1 MIAWEQLDT
10 AQAPGGGVL
19 TLHRRGDEHM
29 IRIDGAELM
38 STRKHGSESTLAELA
53 LAELHGRKAPHV
65 LIGGLGVGYTL
76 AATLAACGPDARVV
90 QSELSDAVV
99 RWNEEIIGAH
109 AGHPLRDPRVRVELG
124 DVVDSIA
131 RASGEYDAIL
141 LDVDNGPDALTRPG
155 NAKLYRT
162 DGLAA
167 AHRALT
173 HGGVLAIWS
182 AAPDDAFT
190 KTMGKA
196 GFQVKVVQARGVR
209 GRGVRH
215 TLWLGVRAR

>member
-1 MIAWEQLDT
+1 MIPWEQIDT

-38 STRKHGSESTLAELA
+38 STRKHGSESALAELA
-53 LAELHGRKAPHV
+53 LAELRDRASPCV

-76 AATLAACGPDARVV
+76 AATLAACGPDARIV

-109 AGHPLRDPRVRVELG
+109 AGHPLRDPRVRVEIG
-124 DVVDSIA
+124 DVVESIA
-131 RASGEYDAIL
+131 RARNEYDAIL
-141 LDVDNGPDALTRPG
+141 LDVDNGPDALTRPS
-155 NAKLYRT
+155 NAKLYRN
-162 DGLAA
+162 DGLGS

-173 HGGVLAIWS
+173 KGGVLAIWS

-190 KTMGKA
+190 RTLARA
-196 GFQVKVVQARGVR
+196 GFDVRVTQARGVR

-215 TLWLGVRAR
+215 TLWLAIR